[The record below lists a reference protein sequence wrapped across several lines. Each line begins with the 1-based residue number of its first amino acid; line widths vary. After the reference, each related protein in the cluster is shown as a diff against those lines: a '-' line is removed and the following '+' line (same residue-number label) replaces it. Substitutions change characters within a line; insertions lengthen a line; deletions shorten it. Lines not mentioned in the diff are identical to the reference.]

1 MNAKRKNTLRRLPP
15 VTADEQAVADLI
27 EKVRYLLEWMPI
39 CSIGSSGHLRRVAV
53 EQAIAKLEGHTGR
66 NMILAPLPAGV
77 EDTPEVRRTLQAYV
91 DGDQPAAKDK
101 GTGWGGMHDP
111 LPDSARSA
119 SAYDLSCWR
128 LGTLDGQRIVS
139 CSFCGKTL
147 QVIVTSEAHHEPLV
161 IFP

>member
-39 CSIGSSGHLRRVAV
+39 CSIGRSGHLRRVAV

-111 LPDSARSA
+111 LTRWRDWGALLKQPDSAKHGHR
-119 SAYDLSCWR
+119 R
-128 LGTLDGQRIVS
+128 
-139 CSFCGKTL
+139 K
-147 QVIVTSEAHHEPLV
+147 
-161 IFP
+161 